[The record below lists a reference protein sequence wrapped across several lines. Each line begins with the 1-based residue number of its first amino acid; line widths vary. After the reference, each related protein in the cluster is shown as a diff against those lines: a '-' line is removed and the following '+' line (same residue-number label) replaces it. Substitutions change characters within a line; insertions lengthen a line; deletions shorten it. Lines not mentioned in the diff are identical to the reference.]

1 MPIVSA
7 LVAGCAAAVSNPATV
22 FKAVCPVLKQY
33 DPDFLAQVDR
43 ELDSLPNNSALGR
56 MVDDYL
62 NLRDQVRACR
72 GIK

>member
-1 MPIVSA
+1 VT
-7 LVAGCAAAVSNPATV
+7 AVSNPATV

-33 DPDFLAQVDR
+33 DPEFLAQVDR
-43 ELDSLPNNSALGR
+43 EIDALPSNSAIGR

-72 GIK
+72 GQK